1 VVKKVRVSDINSS
14 KYNDYENFPFQKDLI
29 LKGISSTLYYSVKK
43 QHVINYDYS
52 EKTGLVEKFI
62 ILVLVL

>member
-1 VVKKVRVSDINSS
+1 
-14 KYNDYENFPFQKDLI
+14 
-29 LKGISSTLYYSVKK
+29 VKK

-62 ILVLVL
+62 ILVLVLWMFSKFLPHSYLKLKK